1 VDLFPTISKLADIPI
16 PTDRIIDGV
25 DMSPI
30 LFEDK
35 MVFNLYVHNS
45 MCETYILQY
54 YMHIA
59 IITILY

>member
-1 VDLFPTISKLADIPI
+1 MAATVDLFPTISRLVDIPI

-35 MVFNLYVHNS
+35 EVWYNLYLTI
-45 MCETYILQY
+45 CAFPILF
-54 YMHIA
+54 A
-59 IITILY
+59 PK